1 MVGEW
6 ESGRSDMALGIVNEK
21 NMRKKKARELREE
34 KDGEI

>member
-1 MVGEW
+1 
-6 ESGRSDMALGIVNEK
+6 MALGIVNEK